1 METEMYMTDNRLD
14 PNFLSETGRYRAIFE
29 QSLTA
34 NLILSSDGEILDSNG
49 AACRMF
55 GYDCDNLIGKPVD
68 RLFDSQSLFDEIKGS
83 NSSRGQIIGERNDG
97 TSLVCDYQ
105 YSTFE
110 TNSGA
115 IFGTLQILD
124 ITKLSEKTENLKL
137 FESVVKG
144 ASDAVLIMK
153 APPLGKSDGAEIV
166 FVNRAYTELT
176 GYNFDELI
184 GKDARFLKAPMSS
197 DDAFQK
203 LQKAIE
209 NTENIDLELLN
220 YKKNGEEFW
229 VHVSLSPVFEGEEC
243 THFIASAKDITT
255 RKNREQLKFL
265 QSDISRIFNNENTL
279 AESLDHTLNVLIH
292 IGDFNIAEIWLID
305 DEKQTIGLMGYKS
318 QEDRAEK
325 FYDLSRNVKVFMK
338 GEGLPGITWDTGEIQ
353 FWRQIDEQI
362 EFVRNNEAHVAGL
375 KTAYGI
381 PIYFDNKVIG
391 MLLLGLLKDHQQKR
405 YFAPLL
411 ERLGEDLGS
420 EIDRK
425 QTEEQR
431 NRFFSFSPD
440 IICVAGMDGYFKQVN
455 PAMSRLLGYSQ
466 DELLSHPISSF
477 THPDDRLKTEIEI
490 DALNIDEGSKTFQ
503 NRYITKSGKVIWLS
517 WTTRTFAEERKIYS
531 IARDVT
537 EQKELEMLLLQ
548 ANKMSKFG
556 RWEYEVAEQ
565 HTTWSD
571 IVRQIHEVPPGFEP
585 DLDKGIEFYKEGKSR
600 DTISN
605 SISEAIE
612 SAQSFDV
619 ELQIVTHKGNERW
632 VRVIGDTEIVQG
644 RVKRI
649 YGSFQDIH
657 QRKKAELKQQELSLE
672 RERILESIGDAFFAV
687 NRDWTVTYWNSF
699 AEEQLQ
705 MPRDKIVG
713 ENLWD
718 VYQDATELEFY
729 SQYHIA
735 MREQVKVS
743 FQQYY
748 PTLEKWFDVSAYPS
762 SDGLSVFFKDITDRK
777 KTEQRLRELNIKL
790 KQQADD
796 LAASNAEL
804 EQFAF
809 VASHDLQ
816 EPLRMVTSFLTQL
829 EKKYGDELD
838 EKAKRYIWFATDGAR
853 RMSQIILDLL
863 NYSRIGRVDINP
875 VQVDLNEVME
885 AVMRDF
891 KKTVEEKD
899 AEVNWDVLPEIVADR
914 STIHSLMSNLVSN
927 AIKYHTNENRPV
939 VNISSEETDFSW
951 RISVLDNGIGISPE
965 YSDEIFHIFKR
976 LHTIDEYPG
985 TGIGLSVCRKIVEN
999 HDGKIWLESSQ
1010 SKGST
1015 FTFEIPK
1022 SSDTQ

>member
-1 METEMYMTDNRLD
+1 MYMTDNRLD

-144 ASDAVLIMK
+144 ASDAMLIMK

-197 DDAFQK
+197 EDAFQK

-1015 FTFEIPK
+1015 FTYEIPK

>member
-1 METEMYMTDNRLD
+1 MAEREQHSNLLRESDR
-14 PNFLSETGRYRAIFE
+14 FRAIFE
-29 QSLTA
+29 QSRTA

-55 GYDCDNLIGKPVD
+55 GYDCDNLLGKPVD
-68 RLFDSQSLFDEIKGS
+68 RLFDSQSFFDEIKGS
-83 NSSRGQIIGERNDG
+83 DSSGGQIIGKRNDG
-97 TSLVCDYQ
+97 NSLVCDYQ
-105 YSTFE
+105 YSMFE
-110 TNSGA
+110 TDSGA

-124 ITKLSEKTENLKL
+124 ITKLSEKAENQKL
-137 FESVVKG
+137 FESVVRG
-144 ASDAVLIMK
+144 ASDAVLIMN

-176 GYNFDELI
+176 GYSFDELI
-184 GKDARFLKAPMSS
+184 GETARFLKAPRAS
-197 DDAFQK
+197 AKKIEQ
-203 LQKAIE
+203 LRGAIE
-209 NTENIDLELLN
+209 NTESIDMELLT

-229 VHVSLSPVFEGEEC
+229 VQVSLSPVFKGDVC
-243 THFIASAKDITT
+243 THFIAIAKDITT
-255 RKNREQLKFL
+255 RKNREQLNFL
-265 QSDISRIFNNENTL
+265 QSDISRIFNNQKTV
-279 AESLDHTLNVLIH
+279 AESVDQTLELLIH
-292 IGDFNIAEIWLID
+292 IGDFIIAEIWLVD

-318 QEDRAEK
+318 KDNHADK
-325 FYDLSRNVKVFMK
+325 FYDLSRNVQVFRK
-338 GEGLPGITWDTGEIQ
+338 GEGLPGITWETGEIQ
-353 FWRQIDEQI
+353 FWRQLDKRDD
-362 EFVRNNEAHVAGL
+362 FARHKEAHAAGV

-381 PIYFDNKVIG
+381 PIYFDNKVTG
-391 MLLLGLLKDHQQKR
+391 MLILGLLEDHQQKR
-405 YFAPLL
+405 YYTPLL

-425 QTEEQR
+425 QTEEQLSR
-431 NRFFSFSPD
+431 IFSFSPD
-440 IICVAGMDGYFKQVN
+440 IICVAGMDGYFKEVN
-455 PAMSRLLGYSQ
+455 PAMSRLTGYSK
-466 DELLSHPISSF
+466 DELLNHPISSF

-517 WTTRTFAEERKIYS
+517 WTTRTFVEERKIYS

-548 ANKMSKFG
+548 ANKMSKIG
-556 RWEYEVAEQ
+556 GWEYDVIEQ
-565 HTTWSD
+565 KIIWSD
-571 IVRQIHEVPPGFEP
+571 ITRQIHEVPSDFDV
-585 DLDKGIEFYKEGKSR
+585 DLDKGFNFYKEGKSR
-600 DTISN
+600 DTIKECVN
-605 SISEAIE
+605 EAIE
-612 SAQSFDV
+612 DGRSFDV
-619 ELQIVTHKGNERW
+619 ELQITTGEDNERW

-965 YSDEIFHIFKR
+965 YSDEIFLIFKR

>member
-1 METEMYMTDNRLD
+1 
-14 PNFLSETGRYRAIFE
+14 
-29 QSLTA
+29 
-34 NLILSSDGEILDSNG
+34 
-49 AACRMF
+49 
-55 GYDCDNLIGKPVD
+55 
-68 RLFDSQSLFDEIKGS
+68 
-83 NSSRGQIIGERNDG
+83 
-97 TSLVCDYQ
+97 
-105 YSTFE
+105 
-110 TNSGA
+110 
-115 IFGTLQILD
+115 
-124 ITKLSEKTENLKL
+124 
-137 FESVVKG
+137 
-144 ASDAVLIMK
+144 
-153 APPLGKSDGAEIV
+153 
-166 FVNRAYTELT
+166 
-176 GYNFDELI
+176 
-184 GKDARFLKAPMSS
+184 
-197 DDAFQK
+197 
-203 LQKAIE
+203 
-209 NTENIDLELLN
+209 
-220 YKKNGEEFW
+220 
-229 VHVSLSPVFEGEEC
+229 VFEGEEC

-292 IGDFNIAEIWLID
+292 IGDFNIAEIWLVD

-672 RERILESIGDAFFAV
+672 REKILESIGDAFFAV

-748 PTLEKWFDVSAYPS
+748 PPLEKWFDVSAYPS

-885 AVMRDF
+885 AVMREF

-965 YSDEIFHIFKR
+965 YSDEIFLIFKR